1 MRSPHALAI
10 LSLAASTDAVLAG
23 DDRPADA
30 PGVACP
36 SPAELWLSTGATFE
50 NAGNGEV
57 TFIVSTSSCGQMM
70 TFASGTSQADI
81 VGALNSFSCLALSA
95 EQDPT
100 NSGRVRIATIATG
113 LHQFVCVQQ
122 IGTDNP
128 GFLFESSDAPDGQTA
143 LCNIGNGGFHGDLDC
158 DAQIGPSDLAILLG
172 AWGATSHEADM
183 NGSGL
188 VDAEDLSI
196 LLSLWGA

>member
-1 MRSPHALAI
+1 MRPPHALAI
-10 LSLAASTDAVLAG
+10 LSLAASTDAVLGG
-23 DDRPADA
+23 DDRPDDA
-30 PGVACP
+30 PGLACP
-36 SPAELWLSTGATFE
+36 SPAELWLSTGAAFE

-81 VGALNSFSCLALSA
+81 IQILNAFPCLGLNA

-100 NSGRVRIATIATG
+100 NPARVRVATIATG

-122 IGTDNP
+122 IGAEDP
-128 GFLFESSDAPDGQTA
+128 GFLFESADAPEGDTA
-143 LCNIGNGGFHGDLDC
+143 LCDIGNGGFYGDLDC
-158 DAQIGPSDLAILLG
+158 DAEIGPSDLAILLG
-172 AWGATSHEADM
+172 AWGSTSHEADM